1 MDFQTR
7 IARYSSTSMAKS
19 DQRPDPLDPLR
30 AAILDQVRAAFN
42 KGEVPKDR
50 VPPSDEALF
59 VKDSPIRMVHADVTG
74 MMIGGIRGLFLQ
86 MLHPAALQGVLDY
99 SNFREDAEGR
109 FHRTAQ
115 FISVTTFGHRDQAEE
130 AIARVNSIHRKITGT
145 LPDGRPYSAG
155 DPHTLAWVHIAEASS
170 FLEGYI
176 RHARPG
182 MPRAEQDEYYA
193 QMAVIGR
200 ALHADPVPTSAREAE
215 EIMRTFRHELTT
227 SKEAREIAQ
236 FVLAIRPRGFPAAL
250 QRAIAAEAVMMLPP
264 FARSMLGL
272 SRPGLA
278 AIPARATS
286 WGLGRTLRWAM
297 RQK

>member
-7 IARYSSTSMAKS
+7 VTRYSCKGTME
-19 DQRPDPLDPLR
+19 RRTPLDPLR
-30 AAILDQVRAAFN
+30 NAILQQVRAAFN
-42 KGEVPKDR
+42 QGKVPENHT
-50 VPPSDEALF
+50 PPSDEALF

-115 FISVTTFGHRDQAEE
+115 FISVTTFGHRERAQE
-130 AIARVNSIHRKITGT
+130 AIDRVNQIHTKITGT
-145 LPDGRPYSAG
+145 LPDGTPYSAT
-155 DPHTLAWVHIAEASS
+155 DPRTLAWVHIAEASS
-170 FLEGYI
+170 FLEGYL
-176 RHARPG
+176 RHARPD
-182 MPRAEQDEYYA
+182 MPRAQQDEYYA

-200 ALHADPVPTSAREAE
+200 ALHADPVPTNVAEANAILRE
-215 EIMRTFRHELTT
+215 FRQELTT

-250 QRAIAAEAVMMLPP
+250 QQAIGAEAVLLLPP

-278 AIPARATS
+278 AFPARATT
-286 WGLGRTLRWAM
+286 WGLGKTLRWAM
-297 RQK
+297 RQG

>member
-7 IARYSSTSMAKS
+7 VTRYTCKGTME
-19 DQRPDPLDPLR
+19 RRTPLDPLR
-30 AAILDQVRAAFN
+30 NAILQQVRAAFN
-42 KGEVPKDR
+42 QGKVPTSHT
-50 VPPSDEALF
+50 PPSDEALF
-59 VKDSPIRMVHADVTG
+59 VKDSPIRTVHADVTG

-115 FISVTTFGHRDQAEE
+115 FISVTTFGHRERAQEVID
-130 AIARVNSIHRKITGT
+130 RVNQIHTKITGT
-145 LPDGRPYSAG
+145 LPDGTPYSAT
-155 DPHTLAWVHIAEASS
+155 DPRTLAWVHIAEASS
-170 FLEGYI
+170 FLEGYL
-176 RHARPG
+176 RHARPD
-182 MPRAEQDEYYA
+182 MPRAQQDEYYA

-200 ALHADPVPTSAREAE
+200 ALHADPVPTNVAEANTILRE
-215 EIMRTFRHELTT
+215 FRQELTT

-250 QRAIAAEAVMMLPP
+250 QQAIGAEAVLLLPP

-278 AIPARATS
+278 AFPARATT
-286 WGLGRTLRWAM
+286 WGLGKTLRWAM
-297 RQK
+297 RQG

>member
-1 MDFQTR
+1 MERRT
-7 IARYSSTSMAKS
+7 
-19 DQRPDPLDPLR
+19 PLDPLR
-30 AAILDQVRAAFN
+30 NAILQQVRAAFN
-42 KGEVPKDR
+42 QGKVPENHT
-50 VPPSDEALF
+50 PPSDEALF

-99 SNFREDAEGR
+99 SNFRKDAEGR

-115 FISVTTFGHRDQAEE
+115 FISVTTFGHRERAQE
-130 AIARVNSIHRKITGT
+130 AIERVNRIHTKITGT
-145 LPDGRPYSAG
+145 LPDGTPYSAT
-155 DPHTLAWVHIAEASS
+155 DPRTLAWVHIAEASS
-170 FLEGYI
+170 FLEGYL
-176 RHARPG
+176 RHARPD
-182 MPRAEQDEYYA
+182 MPRAQQDEYYA

-200 ALHADPVPTSAREAE
+200 ALHADPVPTNVTEANAILRE
-215 EIMRTFRHELTT
+215 FRQELTT

-250 QRAIAAEAVMMLPP
+250 QQAIGAEAVLLLPP

-278 AIPARATS
+278 AFPARATT
-286 WGLGRTLRWAM
+286 WGLGKTLRWAM
-297 RQK
+297 RQG

>member
-7 IARYSSTSMAKS
+7 SARYSCKGTME
-19 DQRPDPLDPLR
+19 RRTPLDPLR
-30 AAILDQVRAAFN
+30 NAILQQVRAAFN
-42 KGEVPKDR
+42 QGKVPENHT
-50 VPPSDEALF
+50 PPSDEALF

-99 SNFREDAEGR
+99 SNFRKDAEGR

-115 FISVTTFGHRDQAEE
+115 FISVTTFGHRERAQE
-130 AIARVNSIHRKITGT
+130 AIDRVNRIHTKITGT
-145 LPDGRPYSAG
+145 LPDGTPYSAT
-155 DPHTLAWVHIAEASS
+155 DPRTLAWVHIAEASS
-170 FLEGYI
+170 FLEGYL
-176 RHARPG
+176 RHARPD
-182 MPRAEQDEYYA
+182 MPRAQQDEYYA

-200 ALHADPVPTSAREAE
+200 ALHADPVPTNVTEANAILRE
-215 EIMRTFRHELTT
+215 FRQELTT

-250 QRAIAAEAVMMLPP
+250 QQAIGAEAVLLLPP

-278 AIPARATS
+278 AFPARATT
-286 WGLGRTLRWAM
+286 WGLGKTLRWAM
-297 RQK
+297 RQG

>member
-7 IARYSSTSMAKS
+7 VTRYSCKGTME
-19 DQRPDPLDPLR
+19 RRTPLDPLR
-30 AAILDQVRAAFN
+30 NAILQQVRAAFN
-42 KGEVPKDR
+42 QGKVPTSHT
-50 VPPSDEALF
+50 PPSDEALF

-99 SNFREDAEGR
+99 SNFREDAEWR

-115 FISVTTFGHRDQAEE
+115 FISVTTFGHRERAQE
-130 AIARVNSIHRKITGT
+130 AIDRVNQIHKKITGT
-145 LPDGRPYSAG
+145 LPDGTPYSAT
-155 DPHTLAWVHIAEASS
+155 DPRTLAWVHIAEASS
-170 FLEGYI
+170 FLEGYL
-176 RHARPG
+176 RHARPD
-182 MPRAEQDEYYA
+182 MPRAQQDEYYA

-200 ALHADPVPTSAREAE
+200 ALHADPVPTNVAEANAILRE
-215 EIMRTFRHELTT
+215 FRQELTT

-250 QRAIAAEAVMMLPP
+250 QQAIGAEAVLLLPP

-278 AIPARATS
+278 AFPARATT
-286 WGLGRTLRWAM
+286 WGLGKTLRWAM
-297 RQK
+297 RQG

>member
-1 MDFQTR
+1 MERRT
-7 IARYSSTSMAKS
+7 
-19 DQRPDPLDPLR
+19 PLDPLR
-30 AAILDQVRAAFN
+30 NAILQQVRAAFN
-42 KGEVPKDR
+42 QGKVPENHT
-50 VPPSDEALF
+50 PPSDEALF

-99 SNFREDAEGR
+99 SNFRKDAEGR

-115 FISVTTFGHRDQAEE
+115 FISVTTFGHRERAQE
-130 AIARVNSIHRKITGT
+130 AIDRVNRIHTKITGT
-145 LPDGRPYSAG
+145 LPDGTPYSAT
-155 DPHTLAWVHIAEASS
+155 DPRTLAWVHIAEASS
-170 FLEGYI
+170 FLEGYL
-176 RHARPG
+176 RHARPD
-182 MPRAEQDEYYA
+182 MPRAQQDEYYA

-200 ALHADPVPTSAREAE
+200 ALHADPVPTNVTEANAILRE
-215 EIMRTFRHELTT
+215 FRQELTA

-250 QRAIAAEAVMMLPP
+250 QQAIGAEAVLLLPP

-278 AIPARATS
+278 AFPARATT
-286 WGLGRTLRWAM
+286 WGLGKTLRWAM
-297 RQK
+297 RQG

>member
-1 MDFQTR
+1 MERRT
-7 IARYSSTSMAKS
+7 
-19 DQRPDPLDPLR
+19 PLDPLR
-30 AAILDQVRAAFN
+30 NAILQQVRAAFN
-42 KGEVPKDR
+42 QGKVPENHP
-50 VPPSDEALF
+50 PPSDEALF

-99 SNFREDAEGR
+99 SNFRKDAEGR

-115 FISVTTFGHRDQAEE
+115 FISVTTFGHRERAQE
-130 AIARVNSIHRKITGT
+130 AIERVNRIHTKITGT
-145 LPDGRPYSAG
+145 LPDGTPYSAT
-155 DPHTLAWVHIAEASS
+155 DPRTLAWVHIAEASS
-170 FLEGYI
+170 FLEGYL
-176 RHARPG
+176 RHARPD
-182 MPRAEQDEYYA
+182 MPRAQQDEYYA

-200 ALHADPVPTSAREAE
+200 ALHADPVPTNVAEANAILRE
-215 EIMRTFRHELTT
+215 FRQELTT

-250 QRAIAAEAVMMLPP
+250 QQAIGAEAVLLLPP

-278 AIPARATS
+278 AFPARATT
-286 WGLGRTLRWAM
+286 WGLGKTLRWAM
-297 RQK
+297 RQG

>member
-7 IARYSSTSMAKS
+7 VTRYSCKGTME
-19 DQRPDPLDPLR
+19 RRTPLDPLR
-30 AAILDQVRAAFN
+30 NAILQQVRAAFN
-42 KGEVPKDR
+42 QGKVPTSHT
-50 VPPSDEALF
+50 PPSDEALF

-115 FISVTTFGHRDQAEE
+115 FISVTTFGHRERAQE
-130 AIARVNSIHRKITGT
+130 AIERVNRIHTKITGT
-145 LPDGRPYSAG
+145 LPDGTPYSAT
-155 DPHTLAWVHIAEASS
+155 DPRTLAWVHIAEASS
-170 FLEGYI
+170 FLEGYL
-176 RHARPG
+176 RHARPD
-182 MPRAEQDEYYA
+182 MPRAQQDEYYA

-200 ALHADPVPTSAREAE
+200 ALHADPVPTNVAEANAILRE
-215 EIMRTFRHELTT
+215 FRQELTT

-236 FVLAIRPRGFPAAL
+236 FVLAIRPRGFPVAL
-250 QRAIAAEAVMMLPP
+250 QQAIGAEAVLLLPP

-278 AIPARATS
+278 AFPARATT
-286 WGLGRTLRWAM
+286 WGLGKTLRWAM
-297 RQK
+297 RQG

>member
-7 IARYSSTSMAKS
+7 VTRYSCKGTME
-19 DQRPDPLDPLR
+19 RRTPLDPLR
-30 AAILDQVRAAFN
+30 NAILQQVRAAFN
-42 KGEVPKDR
+42 QGKVPTSHT
-50 VPPSDEALF
+50 PPSDEALF

-115 FISVTTFGHRDQAEE
+115 FISVTTFGHRERAQE
-130 AIARVNSIHRKITGT
+130 AIDRVNQIHTKITGT
-145 LPDGRPYSAG
+145 LPDGTPYSAT
-155 DPHTLAWVHIAEASS
+155 DPRTLAWVHIAEASS
-170 FLEGYI
+170 FLEGYL
-176 RHARPG
+176 RHARPD
-182 MPRAEQDEYYA
+182 MPRAQQDEYYA

-200 ALHADPVPTSAREAE
+200 ALHADPVPTNVVEANAILRE
-215 EIMRTFRHELTT
+215 FRQELTT

-250 QRAIAAEAVMMLPP
+250 QQAIGAEAVLLLPP

-278 AIPARATS
+278 AFPARATT
-286 WGLGRTLRWAM
+286 WGLGKTLRWAM
-297 RQK
+297 RQG

>member
-7 IARYSSTSMAKS
+7 VTRYTCKGTME
-19 DQRPDPLDPLR
+19 RRTPLDPLR
-30 AAILDQVRAAFN
+30 NAILQQVRAAFN
-42 KGEVPKDR
+42 QGKVPTSHT
-50 VPPSDEALF
+50 PPSDEALF
-59 VKDSPIRMVHADVTG
+59 AKDSPIRMVHADVTG

-115 FISVTTFGHRDQAEE
+115 FISVTTFGHRERAQE
-130 AIARVNSIHRKITGT
+130 AIDRVNQIHTKITGT
-145 LPDGRPYSAG
+145 LPDGTPYSAT
-155 DPHTLAWVHIAEASS
+155 DPRTLAWVHIAEASS
-170 FLEGYI
+170 FLEGYL
-176 RHARPG
+176 RHARPD
-182 MPRAEQDEYYA
+182 MPRAQQDEYYA

-200 ALHADPVPTSAREAE
+200 ALHADPVPTNVVEANAILRE
-215 EIMRTFRHELTT
+215 FRQELTT

-236 FVLAIRPRGFPAAL
+236 FVLAIRPRGFPASL
-250 QRAIAAEAVMMLPP
+250 QQAIGAEAVLLLPP

-278 AIPARATS
+278 AFPARATT
-286 WGLGRTLRWAM
+286 WGLGKTLRWAM
-297 RQK
+297 RQG

>member
-1 MDFQTR
+1 MERRT
-7 IARYSSTSMAKS
+7 
-19 DQRPDPLDPLR
+19 PLDPLR
-30 AAILDQVRAAFN
+30 NAILQQVRAAFN
-42 KGEVPKDR
+42 QGKVPENHT
-50 VPPSDEALF
+50 PPSDEALF

-99 SNFREDAEGR
+99 SNFRKDAEGR

-115 FISVTTFGHRDQAEE
+115 FISVTTFGHRERAQE
-130 AIARVNSIHRKITGT
+130 AIERVNRIHTKITGT
-145 LPDGRPYSAG
+145 LPDGTPYSAT
-155 DPHTLAWVHIAEASS
+155 DPRTLAWVHIAEASS
-170 FLEGYI
+170 FLEGYL
-176 RHARPG
+176 RHARPD
-182 MPRAEQDEYYA
+182 MPRAQQDEYYA

-200 ALHADPVPTSAREAE
+200 ALHADPVPTNVAEANAILRE
-215 EIMRTFRHELTT
+215 FRQELTT

-250 QRAIAAEAVMMLPP
+250 QQAIGAEAVLLLPP

-278 AIPARATS
+278 AFPARATT
-286 WGLGRTLRWAM
+286 WGLGKTLRWAM
-297 RQK
+297 RQG

>member
-1 MDFQTR
+1 MP
-7 IARYSSTSMAKS
+7 APPP
-19 DQRPDPLDPLR
+19 RPDPLDPVR
-30 AAILDQVRAAFN
+30 NAILRQVRAAFN
-42 KGEVPKDR
+42 QGKIPESR
-50 VPPSDEALF
+50 TPPSDEALF
-59 VKDSPIRMVHADVTG
+59 EKDSPIRMVHADVMG

-99 SNFREDAEGR
+99 SNFREDAQGR

-115 FISVTTFGHRDQAEE
+115 FISTTTFGHRDRAQE
-130 AIARVNSIHRKITGT
+130 AIERVNRIHGKITGT
-145 LPDGRPYSAG
+145 LPDGTPYSAG
-155 DPHTLAWVHIAEASS
+155 SPRTLAWVHIAEATS
-170 FLEGYI
+170 FLEGYL
-176 RHARPG
+176 RHARPD

-200 ALHADPVPTSAREAE
+200 ALHADPVPTSVAEANA
-215 EIMRTFRHELTT
+215 IMREFRHELTT

-236 FVLAIRPRGFPAAL
+236 FVLAIRPRGFPAPL
-250 QRAIAAEAVMMLPP
+250 QQAVGAEAVLMLPP

-278 AIPARATS
+278 ALPARATT

-297 RQK
+297 RQ

>member
-1 MDFQTR
+1 MERRT
-7 IARYSSTSMAKS
+7 
-19 DQRPDPLDPLR
+19 PLDPLR
-30 AAILDQVRAAFN
+30 NAILQQVRAAFN
-42 KGEVPKDR
+42 QGKVPENHT
-50 VPPSDEALF
+50 PPSDEALF

-99 SNFREDAEGR
+99 SNFRKDAEGR

-115 FISVTTFGHRDQAEE
+115 FISVTTFGHRERAQE
-130 AIARVNSIHRKITGT
+130 AIDRVNRIHTKITGT
-145 LPDGRPYSAG
+145 LPDGTPYSAT
-155 DPHTLAWVHIAEASS
+155 DPRTLAWVHIAEASS
-170 FLEGYI
+170 FLEGYL
-176 RHARPG
+176 RHARPD
-182 MPRAEQDEYYA
+182 MPRAQQDEYYA

-200 ALHADPVPTSAREAE
+200 ALHADPVPTNVTEANAILRE
-215 EIMRTFRHELTT
+215 FRQELTT

-250 QRAIAAEAVMMLPP
+250 QQAIGAEAVLLLPP

-278 AIPARATS
+278 AFPARATT
-286 WGLGRTLRWAM
+286 WGLGKTLRWAM
-297 RQK
+297 RQG